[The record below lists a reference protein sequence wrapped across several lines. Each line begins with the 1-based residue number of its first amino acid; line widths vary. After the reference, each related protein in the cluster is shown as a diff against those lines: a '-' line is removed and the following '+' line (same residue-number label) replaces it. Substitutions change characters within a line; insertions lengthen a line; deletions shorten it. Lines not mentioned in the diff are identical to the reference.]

1 MAVLRV
7 IVTVLYVLIC
17 IALVALVLF
26 QESKT
31 QGLSG
36 TINGVAETYWGK
48 NKGRSMEGALEK
60 GTKILAALFIVLSV
74 VLAVVTDFLFN
85 VYLIRLVL
93 NGIQNG
99 VSFQEVFRQI
109 LVIGCNEVNILAQL
123 L

>member
-17 IALVALVLF
+17 IALVAVVLF

-36 TINGVAETYWGK
+36 SINGVAETYWGK

-60 GTKILAALFIVLSV
+60 GTKVLAALFLVLSV
-74 VLAVVTDFLFN
+74 VLN
-85 VYLIRLVL
+85 L
-93 NGIQNG
+93 NW
-99 VSFQEVFRQI
+99 
-109 LVIGCNEVNILAQL
+109 
-123 L
+123 

>member
-1 MAVLRV
+1 MGILRG

-17 IALVALVLF
+17 VALVALVLF

-60 GTKILAALFIVLSV
+60 GTKILAVLFIVLSV
-74 VLAVVTDFLFN
+74 VLN
-85 VYLIRLVL
+85 L
-93 NGIQNG
+93 NW
-99 VSFQEVFRQI
+99 
-109 LVIGCNEVNILAQL
+109 
-123 L
+123 

>member
-1 MAVLRV
+1 MVALRV

-74 VLAVVTDFLFN
+74 VLN
-85 VYLIRLVL
+85 L
-93 NGIQNG
+93 NW
-99 VSFQEVFRQI
+99 
-109 LVIGCNEVNILAQL
+109 
-123 L
+123 

>member
-17 IALVALVLF
+17 VALVVVVLF

-36 TINGVAETYWGK
+36 SINGVAETYWGK

-74 VLAVVTDFLFN
+74 VLN
-85 VYLIRLVL
+85 L
-93 NGIQNG
+93 NW
-99 VSFQEVFRQI
+99 
-109 LVIGCNEVNILAQL
+109 
-123 L
+123 

>member
-1 MAVLRV
+1 MVVLRV

-17 IALVALVLF
+17 IALVVLVIF

-36 TINGVAETYWGK
+36 SINGVAETYWGK

-74 VLAVVTDFLFN
+74 VLN
-85 VYLIRLVL
+85 L
-93 NGIQNG
+93 NW
-99 VSFQEVFRQI
+99 
-109 LVIGCNEVNILAQL
+109 
-123 L
+123 